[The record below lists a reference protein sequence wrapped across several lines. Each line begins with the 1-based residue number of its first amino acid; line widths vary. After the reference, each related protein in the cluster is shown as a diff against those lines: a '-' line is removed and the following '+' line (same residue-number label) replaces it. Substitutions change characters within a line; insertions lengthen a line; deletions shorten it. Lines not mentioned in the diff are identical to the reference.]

1 MSDIRKIQTGS
12 NQYTLHARVSDKL
25 AIMCSSR
32 THNKS
37 NYPFHRILKTD
48 VYTNASYENHG
59 ITLCLSEHYS
69 SQLARFGIVNIEFSQ
84 QGNNNSVA
92 HIIWVVR
99 NGFKI
104 DDIQAGLFATAN
116 GTYIDVYL
124 KNEVLG
130 TGISIYCMN
139 EGNRGIET
147 QTYKFVNSDEVN
159 DTTVTDKKTS
169 YEVYKTIEEAATQLH
184 GKAYTSII
192 KPTDSG
198 TVANAGYAE
207 KIGTNK
213 SHPQIGSSTKPV
225 YVDSSGQVKAC
236 SREIPTGM
244 TIDSVLND
252 TSVNAVQNKVI
263 NAALKGKNPKAKADF
278 IASSDLTALPITA
291 GVLDLNGYT
300 LTLSGTTQLT
310 DTLTIKN
317 GTIGGEGTL
326 QTDQLIFVND
336 CDLIVSSKINLSS
349 TISILDN
356 IHVKDVMSNF
366 FILNVGEDYY
376 ATISP
381 SAYCLITNF
390 SGITIEGTN
399 TNYNIIAQNGNNLLA
414 RNAKIKV
421 LNVSAVEFQGKFDA
435 DIYNCQNIRFNSSQV
450 DKSSTYTISFS
461 TVETGTGQSFVRY
474 GFKDQN
480 GVVGDSLKPNDII
493 DASDH
498 SVITSKAVV
507 DYLQNYAKKSD
518 ISAVYRY
525 KGTKTN
531 YSELPTSGNN
541 IGDVWNIT
549 NADTANHIKAG
560 DNVVWDGSHWDNL
573 SGTVANAGYAEKIG
587 TDKSHPQIGSP
598 TKPVYVDSSGQ
609 VKACSRE
616 IPTGITID
624 TKLSATSGNA
634 VSNKVITEALNGK
647 NPKAKADFI
656 ASSDLPGLPITTGVL
671 DLNGYTL
678 TLSGTTQLTGTLTI
692 KNGKIGGEGIIS
704 SEDAVLYIYDCQL
717 SDSAKISI
725 SCMVFVTDNLYYSHA
740 LDESIY
746 ITMPTLSLNNK
757 TIAWISNSSCIRIK
771 GQLTSAGV
779 GDFGVSSIIN
789 STWIVIQNIAINIKT
804 SNNISLSGVICAHI
818 DSCSNVN
825 PIPVDIPEF
834 MIDQIDQNSIIEI
847 SNCIFDNGTNTSL
860 IREGEYDVQN
870 HRYSQLGYVGS
881 IKGYDDNYYQSIPT
895 TNAILDYLKN
905 YAKKSDISTVYKYKG
920 TKTNYSELPTSGNNI
935 GDVWN
940 ITKADRNNNIKAG
953 DNVVWDGSKWDN
965 LSGTVDLSNYLQK
978 GGKQTTTS
986 TADGGSNVYTFTD
999 GSTITVKNGSKGSTG
1014 AAATWFSGSA
1024 VTGTSTTA
1032 KTFTVSGSKAGDM
1045 YLNTGTSNVYKATAP
1060 NQWVYLCNIK
1070 GAKGDA
1076 ADIPKL
1082 AKGVAGIVPGTTN
1095 DSLNASRWLNGGD
1108 NGTGKWSPLPT
1119 AGGGTT
1125 GIVRTC
1131 KDYTGS
1137 INKDD
1142 IHGYGHGTT
1151 PPTLQPITSGA
1162 SDYRGVESDGSG
1174 RLFVNV
1180 PAYEKNINR
1189 AQNTVLAAP
1198 TTGTGTATFR
1208 KLTTSDIPWGDKFK
1222 VVTESQF
1229 NSTTPRAGVFY
1240 FVLEE

>member
-1 MSDIRKIQTGS
+1 MSDIRKIQTGN

-25 AIMCSSR
+25 AIMCSSKTR
-32 THNKS
+32 NNT

-48 VYTNASYENHG
+48 VYSNNAWVNHG
-59 ITLCLSEHYS
+59 ITLYLSGHYAS
-69 SQLARFGIVNIEFSQ
+69 PSARFGIVDIEFSQ
-84 QGNNNSVA
+84 NGTGNSA
-92 HIIWVVR
+92 AKITWIVR
-99 NGFKI
+99 SGFEI
-104 DDIQAGLFATAN
+104 DDVQAGLFAPAS

-124 KNEVLG
+124 KTRTAYDGVAVKC
-130 TGISIYCMN
+130 IS
-139 EGNRGIET
+139 EGDWADDN
-147 QTYKFVNSDEVN
+147 QTYKFVNSEEVN
-159 DTTVTDKKTS
+159 NTTASNKLTS

-213 SHPQIGSSTKPV
+213 SHPQIGSTTKPV
-225 YVDSSGQVKAC
+225 YVDSNGQVKAC

-244 TIDSVLND
+244 
-252 TSVNAVQNKVI
+252 
-263 NAALKGKNPKAKADF
+263 
-278 IASSDLTALPITA
+278 
-291 GVLDLNGYT
+291 
-300 LTLSGTTQLT
+300 
-310 DTLTIKN
+310 
-317 GTIGGEGTL
+317 
-326 QTDQLIFVND
+326 
-336 CDLIVSSKINLSS
+336 
-349 TISILDN
+349 
-356 IHVKDVMSNF
+356 
-366 FILNVGEDYY
+366 
-376 ATISP
+376 
-381 SAYCLITNF
+381 
-390 SGITIEGTN
+390 
-399 TNYNIIAQNGNNLLA
+399 
-414 RNAKIKV
+414 
-421 LNVSAVEFQGKFDA
+421 
-435 DIYNCQNIRFNSSQV
+435 
-450 DKSSTYTISFS
+450 
-461 TVETGTGQSFVRY
+461 
-474 GFKDQN
+474 
-480 GVVGDSLKPNDII
+480 
-493 DASDH
+493 
-498 SVITSKAVV
+498 
-507 DYLQNYAKKSD
+507 
-518 ISAVYRY
+518 
-525 KGTKTN
+525 
-531 YSELPTSGNN
+531 
-541 IGDVWNIT
+541 
-549 NADTANHIKAG
+549 
-560 DNVVWDGSHWDNL
+560 
-573 SGTVANAGYAEKIG
+573 
-587 TDKSHPQIGSP
+587 
-598 TKPVYVDSSGQ
+598 
-609 VKACSRE
+609 
-616 IPTGITID
+616 TID

-725 SCMVFVTDNLYYSHA
+725 SCIMFVADNLYYSHA
-740 LDESIY
+740 LDESIF

-757 TIAWISNSSCIRIK
+757 TVAWISNSSCIRIK
-771 GQLTSAGV
+771 GQLTSV
-779 GDFGVSSIIN
+779 GDISVSSIIN
-789 STWIVIQNIAINIKT
+789 STYIIIQNIAINIKT
-804 SNNISLSGVICAHI
+804 SNTIFLSGVICTHI
-818 DSCSNVN
+818 DSCSNINTVGN
-825 PIPVDIPEF
+825 VPELGLYQL
-834 MIDQIDQNSIIEI
+834 DPNSIIEI
-847 SNCIFDNGTNTSL
+847 SNCIFDDGTSTSL
-860 IREGEYDVQN
+860 MMQGEYDVQN
-870 HRYSQLGYVGS
+870 NRYLEFGYVNNIETYGNDYFC
-881 IKGYDDNYYQSIPT
+881 GIPT
-895 TNAILDYLKN
+895 ANAVLDYLKN

-940 ITKADRNNNIKAG
+940 ITNADTANHIKAG

-986 TADGGSNVYTFTD
+986 TADGGSNVYTFKD

-1014 AAATWFSGSA
+1014 AAATWFSGGA

-1045 YLNTGTSNVYKATAP
+1045 YLNTGTSNVYKATAA
-1060 NQWVYLCNIK
+1060 NQWVYLCNIKGPQGTPGNNGTTPTIKAAAGGNIGAVGTPSVTANTSGTTTTFTFNNLKGQKGDTGATVTWHTGTAVTGTAATVSGAKTGDMYLNTKTYNVYKSTGTNKWVGVCNIKGANGTTPTIKAAAGSNINSVGTPTVSATTSGATTTFTFNNLKGQKGDTGATITWHSGTDVPNAGVHAVTNAKVGDMYLNTHTCDVFKAANAVQSFFNWVLICNIK

-1082 AKGVAGIVPGTTN
+1082 AKGVAGIVPGTIN
-1095 DSLNASRWLNGGD
+1095 DSLSASRWLNGGN
-1108 NGTGKWSPLPT
+1108 NGTGEWRALPT
-1119 AGGGTT
+1119 AGGGTS
-1125 GIVRTC
+1125 GMVRTC

-1137 INKDD
+1137 IDPTK
-1142 IHGYGHGTT
+1142 ISGYGHGTT
-1151 PPTLQPITSGA
+1151 PPTIQPITSGA

-1208 KLTTSDIPWGDKFK
+1208 KLTTSDIPWGDKLK

>member
-25 AIMCSSR
+25 AIMCSSKTR
-32 THNKS
+32 NNT

-48 VYTNASYENHG
+48 VYSNNAWVNHG
-59 ITLCLSEHYS
+59 ITLYLSGHYAS
-69 SQLARFGIVNIEFSQ
+69 PSARFGIVDIEFSQ
-84 QGNNNSVA
+84 NGTGNSA
-92 HIIWVVR
+92 AKITWIVR
-99 NGFKI
+99 SGFEI
-104 DDIQAGLFATAN
+104 DDVQAGLFAPAS

-124 KNEVLG
+124 KTRTAYDGVAVKC
-130 TGISIYCMN
+130 IS
-139 EGNRGIET
+139 EGDWAVDN
-147 QTYKFVNSDEVN
+147 QTYKFVNSEEVN
-159 DTTVTDKKTS
+159 NTTASNKLTS

-207 KIGTNK
+207 
-213 SHPQIGSSTKPV
+213 
-225 YVDSSGQVKAC
+225 
-236 SREIPTGM
+236 R
-244 TIDSVLND
+244 
-252 TSVNAVQNKVI
+252 
-263 NAALKGKNPKAKADF
+263 
-278 IASSDLTALPITA
+278 
-291 GVLDLNGYT
+291 
-300 LTLSGTTQLT
+300 
-310 DTLTIKN
+310 
-317 GTIGGEGTL
+317 
-326 QTDQLIFVND
+326 
-336 CDLIVSSKINLSS
+336 
-349 TISILDN
+349 
-356 IHVKDVMSNF
+356 
-366 FILNVGEDYY
+366 
-376 ATISP
+376 
-381 SAYCLITNF
+381 
-390 SGITIEGTN
+390 
-399 TNYNIIAQNGNNLLA
+399 
-414 RNAKIKV
+414 
-421 LNVSAVEFQGKFDA
+421 
-435 DIYNCQNIRFNSSQV
+435 
-450 DKSSTYTISFS
+450 
-461 TVETGTGQSFVRY
+461 
-474 GFKDQN
+474 
-480 GVVGDSLKPNDII
+480 
-493 DASDH
+493 
-498 SVITSKAVV
+498 
-507 DYLQNYAKKSD
+507 
-518 ISAVYRY
+518 
-525 KGTKTN
+525 
-531 YSELPTSGNN
+531 
-541 IGDVWNIT
+541 
-549 NADTANHIKAG
+549 
-560 DNVVWDGSHWDNL
+560 
-573 SGTVANAGYAEKIG
+573 IG

-616 IPTGITID
+616 IPTGMTID

-634 VSNKVITEALNGK
+634 VQNKVITEALNGK

-692 KNGKIGGEGIIS
+692 KNGTIGGEGIIS

-725 SCMVFVTDNLYYSHA
+725 SCIMFVTDNLYYSHA
-740 LDESIY
+740 LDKSIF

-757 TIAWISNSSCIRIK
+757 TVAWISNSSCIRIK
-771 GQLTSAGV
+771 GQLTSVGN
-779 GDFGVSSIIN
+779 GDFGTSSIIN
-789 STWIVIQNIAINIKT
+789 STYITIQNIAINIKT
-804 SNNISLSGVICAHI
+804 SNTIFLSGVICAHI
-818 DSCSNVN
+818 DSCSNINVTAD
-825 PIPVDIPEF
+825 VPELG
-834 MIDQIDQNSIIEI
+834 IDEIDQNSIIQI

-860 IREGEYDVQN
+860 IMEGAYDVQN
-870 HRYSQLGYVGS
+870 HRYLRLEYVNS
-881 IKGYDDNYYQSIPT
+881 IKEYDTNNFCKLPT
-895 TNAILDYLKN
+895 ANAVLDYLKN

-940 ITKADRNNNIKAG
+940 ITKADKTNNIKAG

-1014 AAATWFSGSA
+1014 AAATWFSGGA

-1045 YLNTGTSNVYKATAP
+1045 YLNTGTSNVYKATAA
-1060 NQWVYLCNIK
+1060 NQWVYLCNIKGPQGTPGNNGVTPTIKAAAGGNINSVGTPSVTANTSGTTTTFTFNNLKGQKGDTGATVTWHSGTAVPNAGVHAVTNAKVGDMYLNTHTCDVFKAANAVQSSFNWVLICNIK

-1095 DSLNASRWLNGGD
+1095 DNLNAYRWLNGGD
-1108 NGTGKWSPLPT
+1108 NGTGKWSPLPIT
-1119 AGGGTT
+1119 GGDTS

-1208 KLTTSDIPWGDKFK
+1208 KLTTSDIPWGDKLK

-1229 NSTTPRAGVFY
+1229 YSTTPRAGVFY

>member
-1 MSDIRKIQTGS
+1 MSDIGKIQTGS

-25 AIMCSSR
+25 AIMCSSKTR
-32 THNKS
+32 NNI

-48 VYTNASYENHG
+48 VYSNNAQVNHG
-59 ITLCLSEHYS
+59 ITLYLSGHYAS
-69 SQLARFGIVNIEFSQ
+69 PSARFGIVDIEFSQ
-84 QGNNNSVA
+84 NGTGNSA
-92 HIIWVVR
+92 AKITWIVR
-99 NGFKI
+99 SGFEI
-104 DDIQAGLFATAN
+104 DDVQAGLYAPAS

-124 KNEVLG
+124 KTRTAYDGVAVKC
-130 TGISIYCMN
+130 IS
-139 EGNRGIET
+139 EGDWAADN
-147 QTYKFVNSDEVN
+147 QTYKFVNSEEVN
-159 DTTVTDKKTS
+159 NTTASNKLTS

-198 TVANAGYAE
+198 TVANTGYAE

-213 SHPQIGSSTKPV
+213 SHPQIGSTTKPV
-225 YVDSSGQVKAC
+225 YVDSNGQVKAC

-263 NAALKGKNPKAKADF
+263 NA
-278 IASSDLTALPITA
+278 
-291 GVLDLNGYT
+291 
-300 LTLSGTTQLT
+300 
-310 DTLTIKN
+310 
-317 GTIGGEGTL
+317 
-326 QTDQLIFVND
+326 
-336 CDLIVSSKINLSS
+336 
-349 TISILDN
+349 
-356 IHVKDVMSNF
+356 
-366 FILNVGEDYY
+366 
-376 ATISP
+376 
-381 SAYCLITNF
+381 
-390 SGITIEGTN
+390 
-399 TNYNIIAQNGNNLLA
+399 
-414 RNAKIKV
+414 
-421 LNVSAVEFQGKFDA
+421 
-435 DIYNCQNIRFNSSQV
+435 
-450 DKSSTYTISFS
+450 
-461 TVETGTGQSFVRY
+461 
-474 GFKDQN
+474 
-480 GVVGDSLKPNDII
+480 
-493 DASDH
+493 
-498 SVITSKAVV
+498 
-507 DYLQNYAKKSD
+507 
-518 ISAVYRY
+518 
-525 KGTKTN
+525 
-531 YSELPTSGNN
+531 
-541 IGDVWNIT
+541 
-549 NADTANHIKAG
+549 
-560 DNVVWDGSHWDNL
+560 
-573 SGTVANAGYAEKIG
+573 
-587 TDKSHPQIGSP
+587 
-598 TKPVYVDSSGQ
+598 
-609 VKACSRE
+609 
-616 IPTGITID
+616 
-624 TKLSATSGNA
+624 
-634 VSNKVITEALNGK
+634 ALNGK

-692 KNGKIGGEGIIS
+692 KNGTIGGEGIIS
-704 SEDAVLYIYDCQL
+704 SEDAALYIYDCQL

-740 LDESIY
+740 VGDEGIY

-757 TIAWISNSSCIRIK
+757 TIAQISNSSCIRIK
-771 GQLTSAGV
+771 GQLTSAG
-779 GDFGVSSIIN
+779 DFGTSSIIN
-789 STWIVIQNIAINIKT
+789 STFIIIQNIAINIKT
-804 SNNISLSGVICAHI
+804 SNGISLSGVICAHI
-818 DSCSNVN
+818 DSCSNVGAILDN
-825 PIPVDIPEF
+825 IPEF
-834 MIDQIDQNSIIEI
+834 GIDEINQNSIIQI
-847 SNCIFDNGTNTSL
+847 SNCIFDDGTTTSL
-860 IREGEYDVQN
+860 IMEGRYDVRN
-870 HRYSQLGYVGS
+870 HRYSQLGYVDNIEMYGS
-881 IKGYDDNYYQSIPT
+881 DHFYGIPT
-895 TNAILDYLKN
+895 AKAVLNYLKN
-905 YAKKSDISTVYKYKG
+905 YAKKDDISAVYKYKG

-940 ITKADRNNNIKAG
+940 ITKADRTNNIKAG
-953 DNVVWDGSKWDN
+953 DNVAWDGSHWDN

-1014 AAATWFSGSA
+1014 AAATWFSGGA

-1070 GAKGDA
+1070 GPQGTPGNNGTTPTIKAAAGDNINSVGTPSVTANTSGTTTTFTFNNLKGQKGDTGVTVTWHTGTAVTGTAATVAGAKTGDMYLNTKTYNVYKSTGTNKWVGVCNIKGAKGDA

-1095 DSLNASRWLNGGD
+1095 DSLNAYRWLNGGD
-1108 NGTGKWSPLPT
+1108 NGTGEWSPLPI
-1119 AGGGTT
+1119 AGAGTT

-1208 KLTTSDIPWGDKFK
+1208 KLTTSDIPWGDKLK

-1229 NSTTPRAGVFY
+1229 YSTTPRAGVFY

>member
-1 MSDIRKIQTGS
+1 MSDIRKIQTGN

-25 AIMCSSR
+25 AIMCSSKTR
-32 THNKS
+32 NNT

-48 VYTNASYENHG
+48 VYSNNTWENHG
-59 ITLCLSEHYS
+59 ITLYLSGHYAS
-69 SQLARFGIVNIEFSQ
+69 PSARFGIIDIEFSQ
-84 QGNNNSVA
+84 NGDGNSA
-92 HIIWVVR
+92 AKITWIVR
-99 NGFKI
+99 SGFEI
-104 DDIQAGLFATAN
+104 DDVQAGLYAPAS

-124 KNEVLG
+124 KTRTAYDGVAVKC
-130 TGISIYCMN
+130 IS
-139 EGNRGIET
+139 EGDWAVDN
-147 QTYKFVNSDEVN
+147 QTYKFVNSEEVN
-159 DTTVTDKKTS
+159 NTTASNKLTS

-207 KIGTNK
+207 KIGMNK
-213 SHPQIGSSTKPV
+213 SHPQIGSPTKPV
-225 YVDSSGQVKAC
+225 YVDNSGQVRAC
-236 SREIPTGM
+236 SRDIPTGM

-300 LTLSGTTQLT
+300 LTLSGTTELT
-310 DTLTIKN
+310 GTLTIKN
-317 GTIGGEGTL
+317 GTIGG
-326 QTDQLIFVND
+326 N
-336 CDLIVSSKINLSS
+336 
-349 TISILDN
+349 
-356 IHVKDVMSNF
+356 
-366 FILNVGEDYY
+366 
-376 ATISP
+376 
-381 SAYCLITNF
+381 
-390 SGITIEGTN
+390 
-399 TNYNIIAQNGNNLLA
+399 
-414 RNAKIKV
+414 
-421 LNVSAVEFQGKFDA
+421 
-435 DIYNCQNIRFNSSQV
+435 
-450 DKSSTYTISFS
+450 
-461 TVETGTGQSFVRY
+461 
-474 GFKDQN
+474 
-480 GVVGDSLKPNDII
+480 
-493 DASDH
+493 
-498 SVITSKAVV
+498 
-507 DYLQNYAKKSD
+507 
-518 ISAVYRY
+518 
-525 KGTKTN
+525 
-531 YSELPTSGNN
+531 
-541 IGDVWNIT
+541 
-549 NADTANHIKAG
+549 
-560 DNVVWDGSHWDNL
+560 
-573 SGTVANAGYAEKIG
+573 
-587 TDKSHPQIGSP
+587 
-598 TKPVYVDSSGQ
+598 
-609 VKACSRE
+609 
-616 IPTGITID
+616 
-624 TKLSATSGNA
+624 
-634 VSNKVITEALNGK
+634 
-647 NPKAKADFI
+647 
-656 ASSDLPGLPITTGVL
+656 
-671 DLNGYTL
+671 
-678 TLSGTTQLTGTLTI
+678 
-692 KNGKIGGEGIIS
+692 GIIS
-704 SEDAVLYIYDCQL
+704 SKDAFLYIYDCQL

-725 SCMVFVTDNLYYSHA
+725 SCIIFVTDNLYYSHV
-740 LDESIY
+740 LNEEIY

-757 TIAWISNSSCIRIK
+757 TIAWISNSSCIRIE
-771 GQLTSAGV
+771 GQLTSASIC
-779 GDFGVSSIIN
+779 DFGVSSIIN
-789 STWIVIQNIAINIKT
+789 STYILIQNIAINIKT
-804 SNNISLSGVICAHI
+804 SNNIFLSGAICTHI
-818 DSCSNVN
+818 DSCSDIGC
-825 PIPVDIPEF
+825 IPDDEPEF
-834 MIDQIDQNSIIEI
+834 GINGIDQNSIVEI

-860 IREGEYDVQN
+860 IMEGWYDTRN
-870 HRYSQLGYVGS
+870 HRYLRFGYV
-881 IKGYDDNYYQSIPT
+881 DNMETYYNSNFYGLPT
-895 TNAILDYLKN
+895 SKAVLDYLKN
-905 YAKKSDISTVYKYKG
+905 YVKKDDISKVYKYKG
-920 TKTNYSELPTSGNNI
+920 TKTNYSELPTSGNDI

-940 ITKADRNNNIKAG
+940 ITNADIANHIKAG

-978 GGKQTTTS
+978 GGNQTTTS
-986 TADGGSNVYTFTD
+986 TADGGSNVYTFKD

-1014 AAATWFSGSA
+1014 AAATWFSGGA

-1045 YLNTGTSNVYKATAP
+1045 YLNTGTSNVYKATAA

-1070 GAKGDA
+1070 GPQGTPGNNGTTPTIKAAAGDNIGAVGTPSVTANTSGTTTTFTFNNLKGQKGDTGATVTWHTGTAVTGTAATVAGAKTGDMYLNTKTYNVYKSTGINKWTGVCNIKGANGTTPTIKAAAGGNINSVGTPTVSATTSDATTTFTFNNLKGQKGDTGATITWHSGTDVPNAGVHAVTNAKVGDMYLNTHTCDVFKAANAVQSSFNWVFVCNIKGTKGDA

-1082 AKGVAGIVPGTTN
+1082 TKGVAGIVPGTTN
-1095 DSLNASRWLNGGD
+1095 DNLNAFRWLNGGD
-1108 NGTGKWSPLPT
+1108 NGTGKWSPLPI

-1208 KLTTSDIPWGDKFK
+1208 KLTTSDIPWDDKLK

>member
-25 AIMCSSR
+25 AIMCSSKTR
-32 THNKS
+32 NNT

-48 VYTNASYENHG
+48 AYSNNAWVNHG
-59 ITLCLSEHYS
+59 ITLYLSGHYAS
-69 SQLARFGIVNIEFSQ
+69 PSARFGVVDIEFSQ
-84 QGNNNSVA
+84 NGNGNSA
-92 HIIWVVR
+92 AKITWIVR
-99 NGFKI
+99 SGFEI
-104 DDIQAGLFATAN
+104 DDVQAGLYAPAS

-124 KNEVLG
+124 KTRTAYDGVAVKC
-130 TGISIYCMN
+130 IS
-139 EGNRGIET
+139 EGDWADDN
-147 QTYKFVNSDEVN
+147 QTYKFVNSEEVN
-159 DTTVTDKKTS
+159 NTTASNKLTS

-213 SHPQIGSSTKPV
+213 SHQQIGSSTKPV
-225 YVDSSGQVKAC
+225 YIDSSGQVKAC

-252 TSVNAVQNKVI
+252 TSTNAVQNKVI
-263 NAALKGKNPKAKADF
+263 
-278 IASSDLTALPITA
+278 
-291 GVLDLNGYT
+291 
-300 LTLSGTTQLT
+300 
-310 DTLTIKN
+310 
-317 GTIGGEGTL
+317 
-326 QTDQLIFVND
+326 
-336 CDLIVSSKINLSS
+336 
-349 TISILDN
+349 
-356 IHVKDVMSNF
+356 
-366 FILNVGEDYY
+366 
-376 ATISP
+376 
-381 SAYCLITNF
+381 
-390 SGITIEGTN
+390 
-399 TNYNIIAQNGNNLLA
+399 
-414 RNAKIKV
+414 
-421 LNVSAVEFQGKFDA
+421 
-435 DIYNCQNIRFNSSQV
+435 
-450 DKSSTYTISFS
+450 
-461 TVETGTGQSFVRY
+461 
-474 GFKDQN
+474 
-480 GVVGDSLKPNDII
+480 
-493 DASDH
+493 
-498 SVITSKAVV
+498 
-507 DYLQNYAKKSD
+507 
-518 ISAVYRY
+518 
-525 KGTKTN
+525 
-531 YSELPTSGNN
+531 
-541 IGDVWNIT
+541 
-549 NADTANHIKAG
+549 
-560 DNVVWDGSHWDNL
+560 
-573 SGTVANAGYAEKIG
+573 
-587 TDKSHPQIGSP
+587 
-598 TKPVYVDSSGQ
+598 
-609 VKACSRE
+609 
-616 IPTGITID
+616 
-624 TKLSATSGNA
+624 
-634 VSNKVITEALNGK
+634 TEALRGK

-692 KNGKIGGEGIIS
+692 KNGTIGGEGIIS

-725 SCMVFVTDNLYYSHA
+725 SCMVFVTDNLYYSHT

-771 GQLTSAGV
+771 GQLTSV

-825 PIPVDIPEF
+825 PVPVDIPEF
-834 MIDQIDQNSIIEI
+834 GIDQIDQNSIIAI

-860 IREGEYDVQN
+860 IREGQYDVQN
-870 HRYSQLGYVGS
+870 HRYLQFEYVGS
-881 IKGYDDNYYQSIPT
+881 IKENYTNNFYSLPT
-895 TNAILDYLKN
+895 TSAVLDYLKN
-905 YAKKSDISTVYKYKG
+905 YAKKDDISTVYKYKG
-920 TKTNYSELPTSGNNI
+920 TKTNFSELTTSGNNI

-940 ITKADRNNNIKAG
+940 ITNADTANHIKAG

-1032 KTFTVSGSKAGDM
+1032 KTFNVSGSKAGDM
-1045 YLNTGTSNVYKATAP
+1045 YLNTGTSNVYKATAA

-1070 GAKGDA
+1070 GPQGTPGNNGTTPTIKAAAGSNINSVGTPTVTANTNGTTTTFTFNNLKGQKGDA

-1119 AGGGTT
+1119 AGGGTS
-1125 GIVRTC
+1125 GLARTC
-1131 KDYTGS
+1131 KDYTS
-1137 INKDD
+1137 NAVNPV
-1142 IHGYGHGTT
+1142 GYGHGST
-1151 PPTLQPITSGA
+1151 PPTIQPLTSGA
-1162 SDYRGVESDGSG
+1162 NDYRGVECDKQGM
-1174 RLFVNV
+1174 LFVNV

-1208 KLTTSDIPWGDKFK
+1208 KLTTSDIPWGDKLK